1 MCISIYIAAFR
12 IRCFC
17 ILNLELDE
25 MQAFL
30 FESMHFCHILSTEC
44 GRLTQLR
51 LHVDLVLSCAFV
63 PRMLLMQHLH
73 ETRSKMP
80 FTLRIL

>member
-1 MCISIYIAAFR
+1 
-12 IRCFC
+12 
-17 ILNLELDE
+17 
-25 MQAFL
+25 
-30 FESMHFCHILSTEC
+30 
-44 GRLTQLR
+44 LR